1 MVVSASREHLAAVI
15 ESATRTGEPVSLTRR
30 GRSVAVVVDPAVC
43 ERVLTGNPR
52 PPACVAMSGEQDVYR
67 VRVGD
72 FWMLYE
78 VIDALLII
86 HVVRVGHGREVY
98 R

>member
-1 MVVSASREHLAAVI
+1 
-15 ESATRTGEPVSLTRR
+15 
-30 GRSVAVVVDPAVC
+30 
-43 ERVLTGNPR
+43 
-52 PPACVAMSGEQDVYR
+52 MSGEQDVYR

>member
-1 MVVSASREHLAAVI
+1 MVVSAAREHLAAVI

-52 PPACVAMSGEQDVYR
+52 FDLIAAKAHAHGARLVTANVNDGDHLGTHDIGPGVQRIEPWSGN
-67 VRVGD
+67 
-72 FWMLYE
+72 
-78 VIDALLII
+78 AA
-86 HVVRVGHGREVY
+86 
-98 R
+98 